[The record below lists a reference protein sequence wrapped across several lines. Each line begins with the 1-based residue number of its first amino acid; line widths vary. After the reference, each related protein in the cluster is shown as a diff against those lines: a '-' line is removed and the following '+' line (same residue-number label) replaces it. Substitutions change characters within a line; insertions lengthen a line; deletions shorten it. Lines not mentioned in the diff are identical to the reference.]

1 MDQFIQDQFEA
12 IAVGL
17 FAFGSVL
24 GLLLDAWSLTMCRQ
38 FCEDHASVNE
48 NNASSSQ
55 NNLASRM
62 LTPVLTGAI
71 LAGYFVAVFGLRMHS
86 TSEVLPALFWVYGRA
101 IGHLVLLI
109 LLIEATVTDFREY
122 IIPDQITIPGMIA
135 GVTLATISGDTQLM
149 HFWVDWNQAV
159 AEIRGPYIPAWIGE
173 HTHWHGFVW
182 SMTGLIA
189 GGGVTWMVRWL
200 SSVVLGQE
208 SLGLGDVTLMA
219 MIGSFL
225 GWQPLVFV
233 FLLAPLCG
241 IAMGLGVRL
250 VTNRTYIP
258 FGPYLSM
265 AAVVVLFVWKS
276 LWMLEISNEFSI
288 RKLFGDAPGLAILAG
303 ISLAAFVAL
312 LICLRLYRLIP
323 GKPRRAESSP
333 TAESPKIGN
342 ADAS

>member
-17 FAFGSVL
+17 FVFGSVL
-24 GLLLDAWSLTMCRQ
+24 GLVLDAWSLRMCEQ
-38 FCEDHASVNE
+38 FCEVHASVNE
-48 NNASSSQ
+48 NTVRSRQGNS
-55 NNLASRM
+55 ASRM
-62 LTPVLTGAI
+62 LTPALTGAI
-71 LAGYFVAVFGLRMHS
+71 LAGYFVAV
-86 TSEVLPALFWVYGRA
+86 YGRA
-101 IGHLVLLI
+101 VGHLVLLV

-135 GVTLATISGDTQLM
+135 GVLLATISGDTQLM
-149 HFWVDWNQAV
+149 HLWVDWNQAV

-189 GGGVTWMVRWL
+189 GAGVTWLVRWL

-258 FGPYLSM
+258 FGPYLSLA
-265 AAVVVLFVWKS
+265 AAVVLFAWRP

-303 ISLAAFVAL
+303 ISLAAFVVL
-312 LICLRLYRLIP
+312 LVCLRLYRLIP
-323 GKPRRAESSP
+323 GKPRRNEPRSDGESS
-333 TAESPKIGN
+333 SIGN
-342 ADAS
+342 TDAS

>member
-12 IAVGL
+12 ITAGL
-17 FAFGSVL
+17 FIFGAMLGVVL
-24 GLLLDAWSLTMCRQ
+24 DIWSLRMCDQ
-38 FCEDHASVNE
+38 FCEDHASANE
-48 NNASSSQ
+48 SP
-55 NNLASRM
+55 LDSRGSAATRL
-62 LTPVLTGAI
+62 LTALLTGSI
-71 LAGYFVAVFGLRMHS
+71 LAGYFVAVFGLQMHS
-86 TSEVLPALFWVYGRA
+86 TSEVLPAWFWVYGRA
-101 IGHLVLLI
+101 AGHLVLLT
-109 LLIEATVTDFREY
+109 LLIAASVTDFREY
-122 IIPDQITIPGMIA
+122 IIPDQVTVPGMIA
-135 GVTLATISGDTQLM
+135 GVLLATISGDTQLM

-159 AEIRGPYIPAWIGE
+159 AEFRGPYIPVWIGE

-189 GGGVTWMVRWL
+189 GGGVTWLVRWL

-233 FLLAPLCG
+233 FLIAPLCG

-250 VTNRTYIP
+250 ITNRTYIP
-258 FGPYLSM
+258 FGPYLSL
-265 AAVVVLFVWKS
+265 AAVVVLFAWRP

-288 RKLFGDAPGLAILAG
+288 RKLFGDASGLAILAG
-303 ISLAAFVAL
+303 ISLVAFVAL
-312 LICLRLYRLIP
+312 LVCLRLYRLIP
-323 GKPRRAESSP
+323 GKSRSTKSSS
-333 TAESPKIGN
+333 TGN

>member
-1 MDQFIQDQFEA
+1 MDQFIQAQFEA
-12 IAVGL
+12 IAIGL
-17 FAFGSVL
+17 FVFGAVL
-24 GLLLDAWSLTMCRQ
+24 GLVLDAWSLRMCRQ

-48 NNASSSQ
+48 SPSGIRGDAQ
-55 NNLASRM
+55 TRL
-62 LTPVLTGAI
+62 LTALLTGAI

-86 TSEVLPALFWVYGRA
+86 TSDVLPAFFWVYGRA

-122 IIPDQITIPGMIA
+122 IIPDQITVPGMIA
-135 GVTLATISGDTQLM
+135 GVLLATISGDTQLM
-149 HFWVDWNQAV
+149 HLWVDWNQAV
-159 AEIRGPYIPAWIGE
+159 AELRGPYIPTWIGE
-173 HTHWHGFVW
+173 HTHWHGFAW

-189 GGGVTWMVRWL
+189 GGGITWLIRWL
-200 SSVVLGQE
+200 SAIVLGQE

-225 GWQPLVFV
+225 GWQPLIFV
-233 FLLAPLCG
+233 LLLAPLCA

-250 VTNRTYIP
+250 ITNRTYIP
-258 FGPYLSM
+258 FGPYLSL
-265 AAVVVLFVWKS
+265 AAVVVLFAWKP

-312 LICLRLYRLIP
+312 LVCLRLYRLIP
-323 GKPRRAESSP
+323 GKPGRADSS
-333 TAESPKIGN
+333 TNGN
-342 ADAS
+342 ANAS

>member
-17 FAFGSVL
+17 FVFGLML
-24 GLLLDAWSLTMCRQ
+24 GLVLDAWSLRMCRQ
-38 FCEDHASVNE
+38 FCEDHASVDE

-55 NNLASRM
+55 NNVASRI

-71 LAGYFVAVFGLRMHS
+71 LAGYFVVVFGLRMHS

-122 IIPDQITIPGMIA
+122 IIPDQITVPGMMA
-135 GVTLATISGDTQLM
+135 GVLLATISGDTQLM
-149 HFWVDWNQAV
+149 HWWVDWNQAV
-159 AEIRGPYIPAWIGE
+159 AEIRGPYIHAWIGE
-173 HTHWHGFVW
+173 NTHWHGFVW

-189 GGGVTWMVRWL
+189 GGGVTWLVRWL

-250 VTNRTYIP
+250 ITNRTYIP
-258 FGPYLSM
+258 FGPYLSL
-265 AAVVVLFVWKS
+265 AAVVVLFAWKS

-312 LICLRLYRLIP
+312 LVCLRLYRLIP
-323 GKPRRAESSP
+323 GKPRRAQSPPTDESP
-333 TAESPKIGN
+333 TIGN

>member
-12 IAVGL
+12 IAAGL
-17 FAFGSVL
+17 FVCGAAL
-24 GLLLDAWSLTMCRQ
+24 GFLLDAWSVRMCEQ
-38 FCEDHASVNE
+38 FCEDHSSVHGQSGRA
-48 NNASSSQ
+48 NNQ
-55 NNLASRM
+55 PRL
-62 LTPVLTGAI
+62 LTALLTGAI
-71 LAGYFVAVFGLRMHS
+71 LSGYFVAVFGLRMHS
-86 TSEVLPALFWVYGRA
+86 TSEVLPALLWKYGRA
-101 IGHLVLLI
+101 VGHLVLLV

-122 IIPDQITIPGMIA
+122 IIPDQITVPGMIA
-135 GVTLATISGDTQLM
+135 GVLLATISGDTQLM

-182 SMTGLIA
+182 SMTGLVA
-189 GGGVTWMVRWL
+189 GGGVTWLVRWL

-241 IAMGLGVRL
+241 IVMGLGVRFI
-250 VTNRTYIP
+250 TNRTYIP

-265 AAVVVLFVWKS
+265 AAVVVLFAWKP

-303 ISLAAFVAL
+303 ISLAAFVVL

-323 GKPRRAESSP
+323 GKPRRTTSSSSDTDP
-333 TAESPKIGN
+333 PSGN
-342 ADAS
+342 DDAS

>member
-17 FAFGSVL
+17 FVFGAVL
-24 GLLLDAWSLTMCRQ
+24 GVVLDVWSLRLCDQ
-38 FCEDHASVNE
+38 FCEDHPSINE
-48 NNASSSQ
+48 SPPGSRA
-55 NNLASRM
+55 NLQTRL
-62 LTPVLTGAI
+62 LTALLTGAI
-71 LAGYFVAVFGLRMHS
+71 LAGYFVAIFGLRMHS
-86 TSEVLPALFWVYGRA
+86 TSEVLPASFWVHGRA
-101 IGHLVLLI
+101 VGHLVLLT
-109 LLIEATVTDFREY
+109 LLIAATVTDFREY
-122 IIPDQITIPGMIA
+122 IIPDQITVPGMVA
-135 GVTLATISGDTQLM
+135 GVLLATISGDTQLM

-159 AEIRGPYIPAWIGE
+159 AELRGPHIPGWIGE

-189 GGGVTWMVRWL
+189 GGGVTWLVRWL

-233 FLLAPLCG
+233 FLIAPLCG

-258 FGPYLSM
+258 FGPYLSL
-265 AAVVVLFVWKS
+265 AAVVVLFAWRP

-288 RKLFGDAPGLAILAG
+288 RRLFGDAPGLAILAG
-303 ISLAAFVAL
+303 ISLVAFVAL
-312 LICLRLYRLIP
+312 LVCLRLYRLIP
-323 GKPRRAESSP
+323 GKPRRAESP
-333 TAESPKIGN
+333 QTDESPPTGN
-342 ADAS
+342 VDAS

>member
-1 MDQFIQDQFEA
+1 MDQFIQDKFEA
-12 IAVGL
+12 IAGGL
-17 FAFGSVL
+17 FVF
-24 GLLLDAWSLTMCRQ
+24 GLLLGPMLDVWSLRMCEQ
-38 FCEDHASVNE
+38 FCEHHPSANE
-48 NNASSSQ
+48 GLPAG
-55 NNLASRM
+55 R
-62 LTPVLTGAI
+62 LTPGIRLLTALLTGAI
-71 LAGYFVAVFGLRMHS
+71 LAGYFVAVFGLHMHS
-86 TSEVLPALFWVYGRA
+86 TSEVLPALFWKYGRA
-101 IGHLVLLI
+101 GGHLVLLT
-109 LLIEATVTDFREY
+109 LLVVATVTDFREY
-122 IIPDQITIPGMIA
+122 IIPDQITVPGTIA
-135 GVTLATISGDTQLM
+135 GVLLATISGDTQLM

-159 AEIRGPYIPAWIGE
+159 VDLRGPHISAWIGD

-182 SMTGLIA
+182 SMTGVIA
-189 GGGVTWMVRWL
+189 GGGVTWIVRWL

-265 AAVVVLFVWKS
+265 AAVVVLLAWRP

-288 RKLFGDAPGLAILAG
+288 RKLFGDAPGLAILGG
-303 ISLAAFVAL
+303 ISLVAFVAL

-323 GKPRRAESSP
+323 GKPRPTESS
-333 TAESPKIGN
+333 SSDDSLSSGN
-342 ADAS
+342 DHAS

>member
-1 MDQFIQDQFEA
+1 MDQFIQEQFET
-12 IAVGL
+12 IAAGL
-17 FAFGSVL
+17 FVFGAVL
-24 GLLLDAWSLTMCRQ
+24 GLLLDIWSLRMCRQ
-38 FCEDHASVNE
+38 FCEHHPSVNE
-48 NNASSSQ
+48 GSPAGRSYPGTR
-55 NNLASRM
+55 L
-62 LTPVLTGAI
+62 LTALLTGAI
-71 LAGYFVAVFGLRMHS
+71 LAGYFVAVFGLHMHS
-86 TSEVLPALFWVYGRA
+86 TSEVLPALVWKYGRA
-101 IGHLVLLI
+101 VGHLILLI
-109 LLIEATVTDFREY
+109 LLVAATVTDFREY
-122 IIPDQITIPGMIA
+122 IIPDQITVPGTII
-135 GVTLATISGDTQLM
+135 GVLLATISGDTQVM

-159 AEIRGPYIPAWIGE
+159 VDVRGPYIPAWIGD

-189 GGGVTWMVRWL
+189 GGGVTWIVRWL

-219 MIGSFL
+219 MIGSYL

-265 AAVVVLFVWKS
+265 AAVMVLLGWRP

-288 RKLFGDAPGLAILAG
+288 RKLFGDAPGLAILGG
-303 ISLAAFVAL
+303 ISLTTFVAL
-312 LICLRLYRLIP
+312 LVCLRLYRLIP
-323 GKPRRAESSP
+323 GKPRRTESAPPSDSP
-333 TAESPKIGN
+333 SSGN
-342 ADAS
+342 DHAS